1 MKRLVSVAETSA
13 WVLEIDIVNTAVPPA
28 LMLLREKVFETMGLD
43 AETESTSV
51 AVQAPAA
58 QDGDKLVFVTLTGGD
73 MTAVLVTC
81 VWD

>member
-1 MKRLVSVAETSA
+1 M
-13 WVLEIDIVNTAVPPA
+13 LEIDIANKAVPPA
-28 LMLLREKVFETMGLD
+28 PMVLREKFFETVGLD

-81 VWD
+81 VWA